1 MHLFLGLVGALDHSF
16 KGREGQEAEE
26 DAVYNDDDRSGDEDG
41 VEGQVPCGHK
51 ADGKGEQEL
60 CDGDGQL
67 GEDVGDGALFLEDLH
82 AGGGDAG
89 VQEGVCHTADDG
101 QDVTDIH
108 IRCKSDGQQ
117 EDGVEDAA
125 DQSGQAAAET
135 VGQGTCDGEG
145 HQTAQADGGDDGHD
159 AGYVKAAVCQ
169 LAGAPQGGEV
179 LLVLPHDGCCDAQDK
194 VGDVQG

>member
-1 MHLFLGLVGALDHSF
+1 M
-16 KGREGQEAEE
+16 Q
-26 DAVYNDDDRSGDEDG
+26 
-41 VEGQVPCGHK
+41 
-51 ADGKGEQEL
+51 
-60 CDGDGQL
+60 
-67 GEDVGDGALFLEDLH
+67 
-82 AGGGDAG
+82 
-89 VQEGVCHTADDG
+89 
-101 QDVTDIH
+101 
-108 IRCKSDGQQ
+108 SDGQQ

-179 LLVLPHDGCCDAQDK
+179 LLVLTHDGCRDAQDK
-194 VGDVQG
+194 VGDIQG